1 MRMDQNVKK
10 WMKMN
15 KKKDGKIKK
24 MLNVDENALFLHL
37 VKILKFGLNSEI
49 WFIFWNLVY
58 FLKFGLFSEIW
69 FIS

>member
-24 MLNVDENALFLHL
+24 MLNVNENALFFT
-37 VKILKFGLNSEI
+37 FGQNSEI
-49 WFIFWNLVY
+49 WF
-58 FLKFGLFSEIW
+58 KF
-69 FIS
+69 